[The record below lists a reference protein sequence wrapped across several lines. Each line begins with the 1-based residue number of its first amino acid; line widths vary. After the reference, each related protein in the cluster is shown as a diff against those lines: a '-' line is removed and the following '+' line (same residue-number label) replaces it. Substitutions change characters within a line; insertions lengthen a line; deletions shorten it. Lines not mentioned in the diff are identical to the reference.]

1 LPLAAA
7 PDALADMLDDEHLS
21 SFMDLDP
28 SGEFVAGLVA
38 SFAANSRQA
47 LADLRHAVAEGR
59 AAEAGGLAHQ
69 LRGTSS
75 TLGVREMTRLCI
87 ALEEMASRG
96 NVAGAA
102 PVVDQCEREFRRGL
116 AALDVYMARHGQGR

>member
-1 LPLAAA
+1 
-7 PDALADMLDDEHLS
+7 
-21 SFMDLDP
+21 MDLDP

-47 LADLRHAVAEGR
+47 LGELRRAVAAGR
-59 AAEAGGLAHQ
+59 AAEASGLAHQ

-87 ALEEMASRG
+87 ALEEMTARG
-96 NVAGAA
+96 EIDGAA
-102 PVVDQCEREFRRGL
+102 AVVDRCEREFVSGL
-116 AALDVYMARHGQGR
+116 AALDVYMARNGQGR